1 MSRNFELMQTL
12 GREQDMFQ
20 ATPEATTVAERM
32 VTERMAAEHMIAEET
47 APETTANPAPA
58 MEMQPL
64 QLKMEEG
71 QRDEIFKLVQRVFLM
86 PGDRSRV
93 VVVSGMESGNGCS
106 WICAR
111 MAEVLAAQTAGS
123 VCVVD
128 ANLRSPG
135 LHREFGVTNHYGL
148 TDALQGS
155 EPIRRFVTSLSRPN
169 LWLLSCGAEV
179 EGMQTMLGSDRMRAL
194 LPELQREFDYV
205 LIDAPSMGLG
215 DDSVMLG
222 RGAEGVILVLRANMS
237 RRESARKAVRDLENA
252 NVRVLG
258 AVLNHRTFPV
268 PESIYR
274 KL

>member
-1 MSRNFELMQTL
+1 MSRNFELMQNL
-12 GREQDMFQ
+12 GREREMFQ
-20 ATPEATTVAERM
+20 ASTEAATLAEPM
-32 VTERMAAEHMIAEET
+32 VTEPAV
-47 APETTANPAPA
+47 APA
-58 MEMQPL
+58 QPMDLQPL

-86 PGDRSRV
+86 PGENSRV
-93 VVVSGMESGNGCS
+93 VVVTGMESGTGCS

-111 MAEVLAAQTAGS
+111 MAEVLAAQTSGS

-135 LHREFGVTNHYGL
+135 LHREFGVQNHYGL
-148 TDALQGS
+148 TDALQVTD
-155 EPIRRFVTSLSRPN
+155 PIRRFVTSLSRPN
-169 LWLLSCGAEV
+169 LWLLSCGAET
-179 EGMQTMLGSDRMRAL
+179 EKMQNMLSSDRMRAL

-205 LIDAPSMGLG
+205 LIDAPSMGSG

-222 RGAEGVILVLRANMS
+222 RGAEGVVLVLRANSS
-237 RRESARKAVRDLENA
+237 RRETARKAVRDLENA

-268 PESIYR
+268 PEAIYR

>member
-1 MSRNFELMQTL
+1 MSRNFELMQNL
-12 GREQDMFQ
+12 GKEREMFQ
-20 ATPEATTVAERM
+20 ASPDATTV
-32 VTERMAAEHMIAEET
+32 EEPVSG
-47 APETTANPAPA
+47 AQPVEL
-58 MEMQPL
+58 QPL
-64 QLKMEEG
+64 QLKMEDA

-86 PGDRSRV
+86 PGEKSRV

-111 MAEVLAAQTAGS
+111 MAEVLAAQTSGT

-128 ANLRSPG
+128 ANLRAPG
-135 LHREFGVTNHYGL
+135 LHREFGVSNHFGL
-148 TDALQGS
+148 TDALQVT
-155 EPIRRFVTSLSRPN
+155 EPVRRFVTSLSRPN

-205 LIDAPSMGLG
+205 LIDAPPMGAGG
-215 DDSVMLG
+215 DSLMLG
-222 RGAEGVILVLRANMS
+222 RNAEGVVLVLRANSS
-237 RRESARKAVRDLENA
+237 RRETARKAVRNLENA
-252 NVRVLG
+252 NVKVLG

-268 PESIYR
+268 PEAIYR

>member
-1 MSRNFELMQTL
+1 MSRNFELMQNL
-12 GREQDMFQ
+12 GKEQEMFQ
-20 ATPEATTVAERM
+20 APTEATTTV
-32 VTERMAAEHMIAEET
+32 EEPVVNAT
-47 APETTANPAPA
+47 QPLEI
-58 MEMQPL
+58 QPL
-64 QLKMEEG
+64 QLKMEEA

-86 PGDRSRV
+86 PGEKSRV

-111 MAEVLAAQTAGS
+111 MAEVLAAQTSGS

-135 LHREFGVTNHYGL
+135 LHREFEVQNHYGL
-148 TDALQGS
+148 SDALQVT

-169 LWLLSCGAEV
+169 LWLLSCGAET
-179 EGMQTMLGSDRMRAL
+179 ESMQALLGSDRMRAL
-194 LPELQREFDYV
+194 LPELKREFDYV
-205 LIDAPSMGLG
+205 LIDAPSMGSG

-222 RGAEGVILVLRANMS
+222 RSAEGVVLVLRANSS
-237 RRESARKAVRDLENA
+237 RRETARKAVRNLENA

-268 PESIYR
+268 PEAIYR

>member
-1 MSRNFELMQTL
+1 MSRNFELLQNL
-12 GREQDMFQ
+12 GREREMFEAPVEST
-20 ATPEATTVAERM
+20 ATVVE
-32 VTERMAAEHMIAEET
+32 EHAIK
-47 APETTANPAPA
+47 APSGPVEL
-58 MEMQPL
+58 QPL
-64 QLKMEEG
+64 QLKMEEA
-71 QRDEIFKLVQRVFLM
+71 QRDEMFKLVQRVFLT
-86 PGDRSRV
+86 PGAGRGRM
-93 VVVSGMESGNGCS
+93 VVVSAMEAGNGCS

-111 MAEVLAAQTAGS
+111 MAEVLASQVSGS

-135 LHREFGVTNHYGL
+135 LHREFAVPNHYGL
-148 TDALQGS
+148 TDALQVA

-179 EGMQTMLGSDRMRAL
+179 EGMQSMLSSDRMRAL

-205 LIDAPSMGLG
+205 LIDAPPIESG
-215 DDSVMLG
+215 DDCVVLG
-222 RGAEGVILVLRANMS
+222 RSSEGIVLVLRANSS
-237 RRESARKAVRDLENA
+237 RRETARKAVRDLESA

-258 AVLNHRTFPV
+258 AVLNRRTFPV

>member
-12 GREQDMFQ
+12 GREREMFQ
-20 ATPEATTVAERM
+20 ATTEASTVAERM
-32 VTERMAAEHMIAEET
+32 VAESMIAEPTIAE
-47 APETTANPAPA
+47 PAAIPTLP

-64 QLKMEEG
+64 QLKMEDG

-86 PGDRSRV
+86 PGEKSRV

-111 MAEVLAAQTAGS
+111 MAEVLAAQTSGS

-135 LHREFGVTNHYGL
+135 LHREFGVSNHYGL
-148 TDALQGS
+148 TNALQGTD
-155 EPIRRFVTSLSRPN
+155 PIRRFVTSLSRPN

-205 LIDAPSMGLG
+205 LIDAPSMGSG

-222 RGAEGVILVLRANMS
+222 RGAEGVILVLRANTS
-237 RRESARKAVRDLENA
+237 RRETARKAVRDLENA

>member
-1 MSRNFELMQTL
+1 MSRNFELMQNL
-12 GREQDMFQ
+12 GREREMF
-20 ATPEATTVAERM
+20 EAPAEVNTTV
-32 VTERMAAEHMIAEET
+32 EEPSLKVAS
-47 APETTANPAPA
+47 APVEL
-58 MEMQPL
+58 QPL
-64 QLKMEEG
+64 QLKMEET
-71 QRDEIFKLVQRVFLM
+71 QRDEMFKLVQRVFLM
-86 PGDRSRV
+86 PGTGRGRMV
-93 VVVSGMESGNGCS
+93 VASAMESGNGCS

-111 MAEVLAAQTAGS
+111 MAEVLASQVSGS

-135 LHREFGVTNHYGL
+135 LHREFDVPNHYGL
-148 TDALQGS
+148 TDALQVV
-155 EPIRRFVTSLSRPN
+155 EPVRRFVTSLSRPN

-179 EGMQTMLGSDRMRAL
+179 EGMQSMLSSDRMRAL

-205 LIDAPSMGLG
+205 LIDAPPIESG

-222 RGAEGVILVLRANMS
+222 RSAEGIVLVLRAHSS
-237 RRESARKAVRDLENA
+237 RREAARKAVRDLESA

-258 AVLNHRTFPV
+258 AVLNRRTFPV

>member
-1 MSRNFELMQTL
+1 MSRNFELLQNL
-12 GREQDMFQ
+12 GREREMF
-20 ATPEATTVAERM
+20 EAPVESNVTTVEEPA
-32 VTERMAAEHMIAEET
+32 VKAAPVPVE
-47 APETTANPAPA
+47 P
-58 MEMQPL
+58 QPL
-64 QLKMEEG
+64 QLKMDG
-71 QRDEIFKLVQRVFLM
+71 TQRDEMFKLVQRVFM
-86 PGDRSRV
+86 APGAGRGRM
-93 VVVSGMESGNGCS
+93 VVVSAMEAGNGCS

-111 MAEVLAAQTAGS
+111 MAEVLASQVAGT

-135 LHREFGVTNHYGL
+135 LHREFNVPNHYGL
-148 TDALQGS
+148 TDALQVA

-179 EGMQTMLGSDRMRAL
+179 AGMQSMLSSDRMRAL

-205 LIDAPSMGLG
+205 LIDAPPIESG
-215 DDSVMLG
+215 DDSVVLG
-222 RGAEGVILVLRANMS
+222 RGAEGIVLVLRANAS
-237 RRESARKAVRDLENA
+237 RRESARKAVQNLEGA

-258 AVLNHRTFPV
+258 AVLNRRTFPV

>member
-1 MSRNFELMQTL
+1 MSRNFELMQNL
-12 GREQDMFQ
+12 GKEQEMFQ
-20 ATPEATTVAERM
+20 APTEATTTVEEPT
-32 VTERMAAEHMIAEET
+32 VNAALPVEI
-47 APETTANPAPA
+47 
-58 MEMQPL
+58 QPL
-64 QLKMEEG
+64 QLKMEEA

-86 PGDRSRV
+86 PGEKSRV

-111 MAEVLAAQTAGS
+111 VAEVLAAQTSGS

-135 LHREFGVTNHYGL
+135 LHKEFGVSNHYGL
-148 TDALQGS
+148 TDALQVN

-169 LWLLSCGAEV
+169 LWLLSCGAET
-179 EGMQTMLGSDRMRAL
+179 ENMPTMLGSDRMRAL
-194 LPELQREFDYV
+194 LPELKREFDYV
-205 LIDAPSMGLG
+205 LIDAPSMGSG
-215 DDSVMLG
+215 DDSVALG
-222 RGAEGVILVLRANMS
+222 RSAEGVVLVLRANSS
-237 RRESARKAVRDLENA
+237 RRETARKAVRNLENA

-268 PESIYR
+268 PEAIYR